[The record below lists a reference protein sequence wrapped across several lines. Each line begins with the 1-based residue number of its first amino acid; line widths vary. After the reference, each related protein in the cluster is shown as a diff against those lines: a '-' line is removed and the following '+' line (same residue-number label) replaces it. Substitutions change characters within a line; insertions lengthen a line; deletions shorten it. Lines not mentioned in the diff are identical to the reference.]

1 MEETTIMNTKHL
13 TTCITSCLLGL
24 LCLAGCTEQELPVT
38 PPAGQG
44 QGLCFAVRQADTKM
58 SYDNVR
64 SDFEAGDTIGCV
76 ITVNGTYQANSA
88 WHYNAAN
95 GMLILDYIWGTKQNQ
110 WYISRISYDDTTNN
124 MLISRDNDTEGVT
137 GFIGLKQEGTYNF
150 YFYYPYIANDLIRE
164 DIYQAIDKY
173 TEDNST
179 VFYREL
185 QYPNSATNSNLQ
197 YTNQWGGAATLT
209 KNDWSSFA
217 TVNYTS
223 GEAYTENNAP
233 RYNWQAF
240 PCFVNHTQTSK
251 TQINN
256 SDFLWVSRTG
266 ITSASNQ
273 TINLVFQKKMAT
285 IEVVSDVQLTDV
297 YFQAQSAGNLR
308 RGKEINLSNGMLS
321 DYTYPTAWAA
331 TLFQENC
338 CFTTDEQI
346 LPYNNSA
353 GAGADGTNYR
363 LVLPAQDAFLCDL
376 HFTLNG
382 TAHTID
388 LSANIGS
395 LAEGTLYIIHINREG
410 ETTLE
415 IVDWENE
422 HYEILDPSTDAETV
436 NS

>member
-1 MEETTIMNTKHL
+1 MNTKHL

-24 LCLAGCTEQELPVT
+24 LCLAGCTEQELPAA

-58 SYDNVR
+58 SYNNVR

-110 WYISRISYDDTTNN
+110 WYMSRISYDDTTNN

-137 GFIGLKQEGTYNF
+137 GFIDLLLEGTYNF
-150 YFYYPYIANDLIRE
+150 YFYYPYIASDLLRE
-164 DIYQAIDKY
+164 DITNASSSYKA
-173 TEDNST
+173 
-179 VFYREL
+179 L
-185 QYPNSATNSNLQ
+185 AYPNILTTDFTSSTNV
-197 YTNQWGGAATLT
+197 YTQCYVTGEVRESGQAGVSWNQTFTTYTWT
-209 KNDWSSFA
+209 
-217 TVNYTS
+217 NY
-223 GEAYTENNAP
+223 
-233 RYNWQAF
+233 
-240 PCFVNHTQTSK
+240 PCFANHTQANK
-251 TQINN
+251 AQINN
-256 SDFLWVSRTG
+256 SDFLWVSSTG

-273 TINLVFQKKMAT
+273 TVNLVFQKKMAT
-285 IEVVSDVQLTDV
+285 IEVVSDTPLTDV

-308 RGKEINLSNGMLS
+308 RGKIIDLSTGTLS
-321 DYTYPTAWAA
+321 DYTYSIEWNA
-331 TLFQENC
+331 TLLQRNC

>member
-24 LCLAGCTEQELPVT
+24 LCLAGCTEQELPAA

-58 SYDNVR
+58 SYNNVR
-64 SDFEAGDTIGCV
+64 SDFEDNEAVGCI
-76 ITVNGTYQANSA
+76 ITVGDKYAVNSK
-88 WHYNAAN
+88 WHYCRET
-95 GMLILDYIWGTKQNQ
+95 GMLIFDFYWGNKAVDWQTVWSQIDSDDTDNDLINRSGSNPESDG
-110 WYISRISYDDTTNN
+110 YISLER
-124 MLISRDNDTEGVT
+124 EG
-137 GFIGLKQEGTYNF
+137 IYNF
-150 YFYYPYIANDLIRE
+150 YFYYPYVASDLLRE
-164 DIYQAIDKY
+164 EITNAS
-173 TEDNST
+173 NSYKALT
-179 VFYREL
+179 
-185 QYPNSATNSNLQ
+185 YPNILTTDFTSSTDVYTQCYVTGEVMESGQTGASWSQTFTTYTWTN
-197 YTNQWGGAATLT
+197 Y
-209 KNDWSSFA
+209 
-217 TVNYTS
+217 
-223 GEAYTENNAP
+223 
-233 RYNWQAF
+233 

-321 DYTYPTAWAA
+321 DYTYSTAWDA